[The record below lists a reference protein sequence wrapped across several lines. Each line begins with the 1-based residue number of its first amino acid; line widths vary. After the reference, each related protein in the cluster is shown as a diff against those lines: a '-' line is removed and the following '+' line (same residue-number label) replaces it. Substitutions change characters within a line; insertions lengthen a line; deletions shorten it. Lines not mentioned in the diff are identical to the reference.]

1 MPLTDGTRP
10 RRFPSVATR
19 LIAASLIAWIFY
31 ELRHLDAAAA
41 HSSLYPCDVSGAS
54 HAPLPWGVSWFTAMF
69 MHASWSHLL
78 GNMWLIGAII
88 GVPIAAALPIVVEE
102 LTAPRRASIA
112 AADQQSPATNG
123 VVSAR

>member
-10 RRFPSVATR
+10 SRFPYVTTL
-19 LIAASLIAWIFY
+19 LIAANLIVWIFY
-31 ELRHLDAAAA
+31 ELPHRDAAAA
-41 HSSLYPCDVSGAS
+41 HSSLYPCDLSGACHS
-54 HAPLPWGVSWFTAMF
+54 PLPWGVSWFTAIF

-88 GVPIAAALPIVVEE
+88 GVPIAAALQIVVEE
-102 LTAPRRASIA
+102 LTAPRRARIA
-112 AADQQSPATNG
+112 AADQRSPATNG

>member
-1 MPLTDGTRP
+1 M
-10 RRFPSVATR
+10 
-19 LIAASLIAWIFY
+19 WIFY
-31 ELRHLDAAAA
+31 ELPHDAAAA
-41 HSSLYPCDVSGAS
+41 HSLYPCDVSGAC

-88 GVPIAAALPIVVEE
+88 GVPIAAALQIVVEE
-102 LTAPRRASIA
+102 LTAPRRARIA